1 MMEKTMSLFGKDL
14 QVKDRIP
21 YKDKLEAANKLASM
35 MGVFDDVHGIAYI
48 SYMEDAAKW
57 YVRLAYYTDM
67 DVAEYE
73 EYDKLIELM
82 DMIEESDISEFEEFI
97 KSDFDVVEDLAY
109 TLFSN
114 AERIFKRE
122 HSVEYNIMKSF
133 GFLFDGQDITQTIA
147 QARDVNAQ
155 MIDHLG
161 AIMSIKTKEEE
172 NKPIDMSQF
181 AKKNK

>member
-1 MMEKTMSLFGKDL
+1 MEKTMSLFGKES
-14 QVKDRIP
+14 QVWSRIP

-35 MGVFDDVHGIAYI
+35 MGVFDEEHGIAYVG
-48 SYMEDAAKW
+48 YMEDAAKW
-57 YVRLAYYTDM
+57 YVRLAYYTEI
-67 DVAEYE
+67 DVTEYE
-73 EYDKLIELM
+73 DYDKLIELM
-82 DMIEESDISEFEEFI
+82 DMIEEADMSEFEEFI

-122 HSVEYNIMKSF
+122 HSIEYNIMKSF

-172 NKPIDMSQF
+172 NQPIDMSQF